1 MTAKYRTRPYKD
13 FLTPALH
20 RRFRTAAYVTLFIS
34 YVVSLLIGES
44 SSCAQVSSPPG
55 TATNCNPLGL
65 CLFPVGRTGIRTL
78 LLSLSSLMIFV
89 LRVAQLHIDA
99 RNTKSPFETF
109 SRLLLRFSAV
119 QTLAWYLVS
128 AWWFS
133 EIYFW
138 SASDGANLGWILE
151 GK

>member
-1 MTAKYRTRPYKD
+1 MTPKYRTRPYKA

-20 RRFRTAAYVTLFIS
+20 RRFRTAAYLALFIC
-34 YVVSLLIGES
+34 YVISLLIGEC
-44 SSCAQVSSPPG
+44 SSCAQISSSSES
-55 TATNCNPLGL
+55 ATNCIPLGL
-65 CLFPVGRTGIRTL
+65 CLFPIGRTGIRTL

-99 RNTKSPFETF
+99 RNTKSPFDTF
-109 SRLLLRFSAV
+109 SRILLRFSAI
-119 QTLAWYLVS
+119 QTLSCYLVS

>member
-1 MTAKYRTRPYKD
+1 MAAKYRERPYKD

-20 RRFRTAAYVTLFIS
+20 RRFRTAAYVALCIS
-34 YVVSLLIGES
+34 YVISLLIGEC
-44 SSCAQVSSPPG
+44 SSCAHVSSSSEPV
-55 TATNCNPLGL
+55 TNCNPLGL
-65 CLFPVGRTGIRTL
+65 CLFPIGRTGIRTL
-78 LLSLSSLMIFV
+78 LISLSSLMIFV
-89 LRVAQLHIDA
+89 LRVAQIHIDA

-109 SRLLLRFSAV
+109 SRLLLRLSAI
-119 QTLAWYLVS
+119 QTLSWYLFS

>member
-1 MTAKYRTRPYKD
+1 MTAKYRTRPYKE

-20 RRFRTAAYVTLFIS
+20 RRFRTAAYAALFIS
-34 YVVSLLIGES
+34 YVISLSIGEC
-44 SSCAQVSSPPG
+44 SSCTQVLSFSEP
-55 TATNCNPLGL
+55 ATNCNPPGL
-65 CLFPVGRTGIRTL
+65 CLFPIGRTGIRTL

-89 LRVAQLHIDA
+89 LRVAELHIDG

-109 SRLLLRFSAV
+109 SRVLLRFRAI
-119 QTLAWYLVS
+119 QTLSWYFAS

-138 SASDGANLGWILE
+138 SASDGANLGWISE

>member
-1 MTAKYRTRPYKD
+1 MTPKYRTRPYKD

-20 RRFRTAAYVTLFIS
+20 RRFRTAAYVALFIS
-34 YVVSLLIGES
+34 YVIALLIGEC
-44 SSCAQVSSPPG
+44 SSCAQVSSCSEQ
-55 TATNCNPLGL
+55 ATNCNPLGL
-65 CLFPVGRTGIRTL
+65 CLFPIGRTGIRTL

-89 LRVAQLHIDA
+89 LRVAQFHVDA

-109 SRLLLRFSAV
+109 SMLLVRFSAIR
-119 QTLAWYLVS
+119 TFTWYFLS